1 MILIMHVKRKT
12 PKEEFLVMEGLLP
25 LNELKGIFVKPRD
38 VTGPAKVIIM
48 LGRRDLELK
57 MSSDDSA
64 SELFNKLVETLRQ
77 ETSEQNVVTFSY
89 TDIVPESFLS
99 EDPTIKK
106 IVPEPAKP
114 FKDKKLNNSS

>member
-1 MILIMHVKRKT
+1 MHVKRKT

-64 SELFNKLVETLRQ
+64 SELFNELVGTLQRS
-77 ETSEQNVVTFSY
+77 SEQNVVTFSY

-106 IVPEPAKP
+106 IIPEPAKP

>member
-64 SELFNKLVETLRQ
+64 SELFNKLVETLQRS
-77 ETSEQNVVTFSY
+77 SEQNVVTFSY

-106 IVPEPAKP
+106 IIPEPAKP